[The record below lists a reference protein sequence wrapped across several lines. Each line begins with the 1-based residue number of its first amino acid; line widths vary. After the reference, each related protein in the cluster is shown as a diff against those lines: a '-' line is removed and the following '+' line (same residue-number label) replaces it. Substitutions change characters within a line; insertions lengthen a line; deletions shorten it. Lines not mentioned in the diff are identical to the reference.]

1 MSNVYLAGHTGY
13 QFTRTK
19 GAPVEPFA
27 PNDCPQSLRNAFLD
41 FFRPRSNSFKS
52 LCLSSEWST
61 CSRLLALR
69 PSACNQKRGSV
80 RLLAWR
86 LRSLEH
92 ACAGWPALGLRLG
105 VLRRRSAFGMGYIP
119 LQRAGSQPAEEE
131 MEKQIRPDCGARRA
145 RLVPVV
151 FAGESRPKFQH
162 VLHASD

>member
-52 LCLSSEWST
+52 LCLSSAWST

-69 PSACNQKRGSV
+69 PSACNHKRGS
-80 RLLAWR
+80 A
-86 LRSLEH
+86 RSLNDLSRE
-92 ACAGWPALGLRLG
+92 AGREKTTGRGLQSETTEIRSPELCA
-105 VLRRRSAFGMGYIP
+105 
-119 LQRAGSQPAEEE
+119 RAA
-131 MEKQIRPDCGARRA
+131 
-145 RLVPVV
+145 
-151 FAGESRPKFQH
+151 
-162 VLHASD
+162 